1 MVTFLVLMVLWLSTD
16 REAEM
21 ILKVNRLDLM
31 VVTPFIVVSYWLRV
45 LLMDEMLV
53 VVVLFLIII
62 TIMFDFVMHRMLV

>member
-1 MVTFLVLMVLWLSTD
+1 MVTILVLMVLRLSTD

-62 TIMFDFVMHRMLV
+62 IIMFDFVMHRMLV

>member
-1 MVTFLVLMVLWLSTD
+1 MVTILVLIVLRLSTD

>member
-1 MVTFLVLMVLWLSTD
+1 
-16 REAEM
+16 
-21 ILKVNRLDLM
+21 M

>member
-1 MVTFLVLMVLWLSTD
+1 MVTILVLMVLRLSTD

>member
-1 MVTFLVLMVLWLSTD
+1 MVTILVLMVLRLSTD
-16 REAEM
+16 WEAEM